1 MTKPSPA
8 ERIVHI
14 LTEMYYEKQRITQ
27 TATSLAPRGVAATI
41 SYFDFGAREGGSAR
55 GPWAWQRRGWMN
67 AATGWIERTVQPAA
81 GLASPWTGG
90 GPARL
95 QIRPSS
101 ARTMGQQLD
110 MPYYHP
116 MRAGSGGGV
125 PGVRSRHPSLTGHSS
140 ELLAASGQPSAHPQH
155 PLPLA
160 L

>member
-1 MTKPSPA
+1 M
-8 ERIVHI
+8 
-14 LTEMYYEKQRITQ
+14 MND
-27 TATSLAPRGVAATI
+27 VAVNCRANALN
-41 SYFDFGAREGGSAR
+41 YFDFGAREGGSAR

-67 AATGWIERTVQPAA
+67 AAMGWIERTVQPAA

-125 PGVRSRHPSLTGHSS
+125 PGVQSRHPSLTGHSS